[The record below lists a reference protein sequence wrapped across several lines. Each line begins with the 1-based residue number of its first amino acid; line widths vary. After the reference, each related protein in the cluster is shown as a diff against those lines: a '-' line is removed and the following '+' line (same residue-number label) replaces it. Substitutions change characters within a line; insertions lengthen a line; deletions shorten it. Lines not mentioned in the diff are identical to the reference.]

1 MPTID
6 TLAYV
11 KELEAGG
18 MERATAETLVTAFGK
33 IALPV
38 LATKADLEKLE
49 TKLVIK
55 LGGIVVAVAG
65 LFATVQHFWK

>member
-1 MPTID
+1 MTVD

-18 MERATAETLVTAFGK
+18 VDRATAETVVTAFAK

-38 LATKADLEKLE
+38 LATKADLERLE

-55 LGGIVVAVAG
+55 LGGIVVTVAG
-65 LFATVQHFWK
+65 LLAVVQHVWK